1 MTIITPKEWIGN
13 GPNEPILG
21 ISKRMGYM
29 VDVTETSLPP
39 DLFNA
44 IDNANVARNVII
56 ATFEKGLESLL
67 NFFYV

>member
-1 MTIITPKEWIGN
+1 
-13 GPNEPILG
+13 
-21 ISKRMGYM
+21 M